1 MNTTIINIINRA
13 IYITKHDRT
22 KNIDIFCQTH
32 QTICLLSTLTWYF
45 SPEGKKWYTLRWK
58 LVVVLHY
65 NFKSRH
71 VSITGYENSD
81 VRTWWYRRARSIG
94 HLGKLLSRAITYEH
108 YIDIYYFSTRSWQNR
123 IDNLQTYNCLI
134 SMDYITSIYHEAK
147 KMHNLLLQTFCLQN
161 LQTHLRI
168 ESFCLDLHSE

>member
-1 MNTTIINIINRA
+1 MTYFVRHI
-13 IYITKHDRT
+13 K
-22 KNIDIFCQTH
+22 
-32 QTICLLSTLTWYF
+32 LSVPLALWPGI
-45 SPEGKKWYTLRWK
+45 SRQREKWYTLRWK